1 MNFVGLFLKAAS
13 VSAQEEVITD
23 FLSVVEDVIIE
34 DDEVI
39 ILEEVEEVEERD
51 LGKKKHGGPNMPT
64 SVSKKAYIPAPV
76 QKKTPPPVQKKS
88 PPPKKASYVAT
99 SHSKKKKKG
108 GHVRG
113 GHH

>member
-1 MNFVGLFLKAAS
+1 MGGLFLKAAS
-13 VSAQEEVITD
+13 VSAQEEIITD

-76 QKKTPPPVQKKS
+76 QKKTPPPVQKKYQPPPVQKKSPPPVQKKS
-88 PPPKKASYVAT
+88 PPPKKAS
-99 SHSKKKKKG
+99 
-108 GHVRG
+108 
-113 GHH
+113 